1 MTTETLAAALERE
14 HREIDEGIAAFTAA
28 RAERGVDP
36 VPLSRA
42 VEALRR
48 HIYLE
53 EEFLFPP
60 LRSAGM
66 VMPVFVMLREHG
78 EMWRMLD
85 ALEAEVANDAGGEAV
100 SSLVDGLVPRL
111 AAHNEKEEAILYPE
125 ADTVLAGS
133 AGEELKAF
141 MASGRMPEGWVCE
154 LIRS

>member
-1 MTTETLAAALERE
+1 MTVETLAEALERE

-28 RAERGVDP
+28 RAEGRVDRQ
-36 VPLSRA
+36 PLSRA

-85 ALEAEVANDAGGEAV
+85 ALEAEVAKDAGSESV

-111 AAHNEKEEAILYPE
+111 EAHNEKEEAILYPQ
-125 ADTVLAGS
+125 ADTALAGS
-133 AGEELKAF
+133 AGEELKKF
-141 MASGRMPEGWVCE
+141 MAHGRMPEGWVCE
-154 LIRS
+154 LIRA